1 MSRKC
6 PAPEGG
12 RKSSASRRR
21 RRRAHA
27 PSRAGAGVATR
38 KQEPGRAR
46 GGGWGGCAG
55 AGAAAPGGGL
65 VYPGEEVWER
75 EIGTEGGPG
84 RRDAV
89 RRRRSPQGLAAITS
103 AAAAAAASGSRGRRL
118 SRRGAAAGTARR
130 HPARLGR
137 CPSSMGSPPQR
148 WPLVSPPVS
157 VLERGGLLPA
167 PRPYLVRDPCSC
179 G

>member
-1 MSRKC
+1 M
-6 PAPEGG
+6 PGAGG
-12 RKSSASRRR
+12 REEELREPPPPP
-21 RRRAHA
+21 RA
-27 PSRAGAGVATR
+27 RALAGWGWRVATR

-46 GGGWGGCAG
+46 GGGWGGCAR
-55 AGAAAPGGGL
+55 AGVAAPGGGL

-103 AAAAAAASGSRGRRL
+103 AAAAAAASGSRGRRSRRL

-137 CPSSMGSPPQR
+137 CLSPPGSAPQR
-148 WPLVSPPVS
+148 
-157 VLERGGLLPA
+157 
-167 PRPYLVRDPCSC
+167 
-179 G
+179 